1 MRRKMKWPGAIY
13 RQQVRFW
20 CRLLS
25 THEDEAALLGTPIN
39 RLTMDDLEAFFELLF
54 DCNPRRLASEDYRP
68 RRGEA

>member
-25 THEDEAALLGTPIN
+25 THEDEAALLGLRPIN
-39 RLTMDDLEAFFELLF
+39 ALT
-54 DCNPRRLASEDYRP
+54 
-68 RRGEA
+68 